1 MCRAGRVPSEPTR
14 VGTGCPCQTALR
26 RPPPRSC
33 RQGLPSSETVP
44 SLSQPGSEASQGAV
58 ATQRREVRS
67 PCLAVCLRVRTCATG
82 PPTRRPGPGREQKGR
97 VHRLGLP
104 LPHSPGAVPPR
115 ADSGASCCSFT
126 SPWVPAGDQ
135 RLAPPSSGFRDVS
148 GVGVAAR
155 WALCPPLAF
164 LHIFSSRPS
173 STPPLSPVPA
183 PRLAASQHCSA
194 WLAARLPP
202 CPQPPPCAVAPAG
215 GSWGRLSGPLL
226 CCPSS
231 PHGWPP
237 PRHRGWELGLLRAR
251 LFLMPSAQEINIPP
265 PPPRPGQTDTPED
278 APFSLGR
285 PISSDRLPLTLLTV
299 PPSGA
304 PLTLDALQ
312 EDSVTPAS
320 HR

>member
-1 MCRAGRVPSEPTR
+1 M
-14 VGTGCPCQTALR
+14 
-26 RPPPRSC
+26 
-33 RQGLPSSETVP
+33 
-44 SLSQPGSEASQGAV
+44 
-58 ATQRREVRS
+58 
-67 PCLAVCLRVRTCATG
+67 
-82 PPTRRPGPGREQKGR
+82 
-97 VHRLGLP
+97 
-104 LPHSPGAVPPR
+104 
-115 ADSGASCCSFT
+115 
-126 SPWVPAGDQ
+126 
-135 RLAPPSSGFRDVS
+135 S
-148 GVGVAAR
+148 GVGAAAR

-202 CPQPPPCAVAPAG
+202 CPQPTPCAVAPAG

-237 PRHRGWELGLLRAR
+237 PRRRGWELGLLRAR

-265 PPPRPGQTDTPED
+265 PPPRPGQTDTPAD
-278 APFSLGR
+278 APFSLRR